1 MGIEIERKFLLP
13 ALPRDR
19 LEAPGERIEQGY
31 LAIDAVAEVRVRRRG
46 DLRTLTVKS
55 APALIRVE
63 EEIPIDASRFA
74 ALWELSRDRRIAK
87 TRYLIDLDGA
97 TVEIDEYHEDLAGL
111 VTAEVEFGSAAA
123 SGAFVPPAW
132 LGREVTG
139 DPAFANQSLATRG
152 IPETIGGGDDERP

>member
-1 MGIEIERKFLLP
+1 MGIEIERKFVLP
-13 ALPRDR
+13 ELPRDR

-63 EEIPIDASRFA
+63 EEIPIDERRFA

-87 TRYLIDLDGA
+87 TRYLIDLGGA
-97 TVEIDEYHEDLAGL
+97 TLELDEYHEDLAGL
-111 VTAEVEFGSAAA
+111 VTAEVEFGSQAA
-123 SGAFVPPAW
+123 SDAFVPPWW

-139 DPAFANQSLATRG
+139 DPAFANQSLATDG
-152 IPETIGGGDDERP
+152 IPGTIGGGDDERP